1 MKKICIVGAGPV
13 GCYLAYL
20 LAQKGYNIEIFEEHK
35 VIGMPFQCTGL
46 LTSSLEKI
54 IPVKKEFLVNRI
66 NDVCVKAGNQKISFS
81 WTEVIKY
88 LIAIAALVGFS
99 WFIIYLIGKTTNA
112 SELEWTRAVY
122 LLSGV
127 EAVAFAAAGFIFGRE
142 VNRQRAEKAEQR
154 ASKSELENIESLKR

>member
-1 MKKICIVGAGPV
+1 MA
-13 GCYLAYL
+13 
-20 LAQKGYNIEIFEEHK
+20 
-35 VIGMPFQCTGL
+35 
-46 LTSSLEKI
+46 
-54 IPVKKEFLVNRI
+54 
-66 NDVCVKAGNQKISFS
+66 NDAEPAEDQKISFS

-154 ASKSELENIESLKR
+154 ASKSELENIESLKKATAFEIKGDAIATAIRTKWKGLEKRAKVPETFKAGTGHLGTRLEFDELKELADHLFPQA